1 MRRRPGK
8 VSKILWL
15 EYFARLCLVFSVM
28 PSSVL
33 RFLLS
38 LFFVTAAVS
47 PVRLAAQFDLS
58 PTGGGAKPKVTASL
72 VSEVKAAASGESFR
86 IAVKLEHQ
94 PHWHTYGKVLPADVI
109 GKPTTLKWTLP
120 EGWTVEELPWPDT
133 HEVPSTDGKTSQGYD
148 GTVYLP
154 AKITPNGKSGN
165 VGEISVK
172 VDALVCDPQNCMP
185 TKPEAT
191 LTVALADKAEAD
203 PAMAEVFGQMTSAPA
218 SGAAE
223 AKTPAT
229 VAKAPERS
237 FAGYLLF
244 AFVGGLILNVMPC
257 VFPVLG
263 IKIMSVVQQ
272 AGEDKRQVLM
282 HGLAY
287 TFGVLICFWALGGLV
302 ISLGKAWGFQLQSPG
317 FVYGLCAFFLIFGLN
332 MAGLF
337 EIGASAVGV
346 GADLQAKQGVSGS
359 FFSGLL
365 ATIVATP
372 CSAPFLGPALGYAVT
387 LPAVQALLMFT
398 MIGLGLASPFLILS
412 LFPKLVSSLPRPG
425 AWMESFK
432 QGMSFLLFGT
442 VAFLAWVLTGMVE
455 GQPMLFTL
463 FGLVIVALGCWIYGR
478 WSLPHKPQRTRI
490 IAVLLTLL
498 CVGGG
503 LAFGWPQVEKGA
515 VSGGSHVEGGLT
527 WEAWSPEKV
536 AELRAANKAV
546 YIDYTAKWCFTCQVN
561 KRVYKDATLQKLI
574 ADKKVVLLK
583 ADWTN
588 EDPRITKALSDLGKA
603 AVPVNVLYTPGQ
615 EEPMILPE
623 LLSVDNVSAAL
634 QGL

>member
-1 MRRRPGK
+1 MQP
-8 VSKILWL
+8 
-15 EYFARLCLVFSVM
+15 
-28 PSSVL
+28 
-33 RFLLS
+33 
-38 LFFVTAAVS
+38 VTA
-47 PVRLAAQFDLS
+47 QFSLTADTAS
-58 PTGGGAKPKVTASL
+58 AKVKASL
-72 VSEVKAAASGESFR
+72 VSEVKTAAAGEPFR

-120 EGWTVEELPWPDT
+120 EGWTVEELPWPET

-154 AKITPNGKSGN
+154 AKVTPNGKSGN
-165 VGEISVK
+165 MAEISVK

-185 TKPEAT
+185 AKPEAK
-191 LTVALADKAEAD
+191 LTVAIGAKAEAD
-203 PAMAEVFGQMTSAPA
+203 SAMAEVFAKVAPA
-218 SGAAE
+218 APSAVS
-223 AKTPAT
+223 TPQAQA
-229 VAKAPERS
+229 VAAKAPQRS

-244 AFVGGLILNVMPC
+244 AFIGGLILNVMPC

-263 IKIMSVVQQ
+263 IKIMGVVQQ
-272 AGEDKRQVLM
+272 AGEDKRQVLI

-287 TFGVLICFWALGGLV
+287 TLGVLICFWALGGLV
-302 ISLGKAWGFQLQSPG
+302 VSLGKAWGFQLQSPG

-365 ATIVATP
+365 ATVVATP

-387 LPAVQALLMFT
+387 LPAALAMLMFT
-398 MIGLGLASPFLILS
+398 MIGLGLASPFLLLS
-412 LFPKLVSSLPRPG
+412 LVPKLVSSLPRPG

-463 FGLVIVALGCWIYGR
+463 FGLVIISLGCWIYGR
-478 WSLPHKPQRTRI
+478 WSLPHKPSRTRFV
-490 IAVLLTLL
+490 AVLLTFL

-515 VSGGSHVEGGLT
+515 VSEGSHVEGGLT

-561 KRVYKDATLQKLI
+561 KRVYKDAALQKLI

-588 EDPRITKALSDLGKA
+588 EDPRITQALSELGKA
-603 AVPVNVLYTPGQ
+603 AVPVNVIYTPGNA
-615 EEPMILPE
+615 EPMILPE
-623 LLSVDNVSAAL
+623 LLSVDNVSAAIQQL
-634 QGL
+634 